1 MFSNIPINLLS
12 ETQLG
17 GCTALSCV
25 LGRRRE
31 ERGRGELTFV
41 PTRRG
46 NVCEPTVCAHWH
58 SYTHTCTHIWTLTGL
73 MWRQSTLAHLL
84 VCMLILGVCVPVL
97 HRLPNDQQCLC
108 ICQTVVCRC
117 RAHSSLL
124 SFLILI
130 FAFVLSKFPYLKI
143 CDLCIF
149 SFVCYRRW
157 AWRF

>member
-46 NVCEPTVCAHWH
+46 ISVNHQSVYMHMDTHWF
-58 SYTHTCTHIWTLTGL
+58 
-73 MWRQSTLAHLL
+73 
-84 VCMLILGVCVPVL
+84 GVTTEY
-97 HRLPNDQQCLC
+97 
-108 ICQTVVCRC
+108 I
-117 RAHSSLL
+117 SSLVGL
-124 SFLILI
+124 YVDFQSVH
-130 FAFVLSKFPYLKI
+130 ACTAQTHK
-143 CDLCIF
+143 
-149 SFVCYRRW
+149 
-157 AWRF
+157 

>member
-46 NVCEPTVCAHWH
+46 NVCEPTVCAHTH
-58 SYTHTCTHIWTLTGL
+58 SYTHLDTHWLDVATEYI
-73 MWRQSTLAHLL
+73 
-84 VCMLILGVCVPVL
+84 
-97 HRLPNDQQCLC
+97 
-108 ICQTVVCRC
+108 
-117 RAHSSLL
+117 SSLVGL
-124 SFLILI
+124 YVDFRSVRACTAIDSQMTSSVYASVKQWCAAAEPTRHF
-130 FAFVLSKFPYLKI
+130 FHF
-143 CDLCIF
+143 
-149 SFVCYRRW
+149 
-157 AWRF
+157 